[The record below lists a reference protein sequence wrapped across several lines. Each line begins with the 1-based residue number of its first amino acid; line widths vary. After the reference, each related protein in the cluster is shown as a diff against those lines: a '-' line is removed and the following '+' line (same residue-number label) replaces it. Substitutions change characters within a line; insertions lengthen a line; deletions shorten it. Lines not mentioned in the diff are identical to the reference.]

1 MNCSYPECQKK
12 ASVYCD
18 CAKNKVYL
26 CVTHLSLHNST
37 PGPHATKKINSFGNF
52 ASMIGYVRCDG
63 SGCSGQAKVI
73 CGCNSKNYCLYC
85 LDSHLLD
92 SAGIVHKVEVR
103 YNYTPNYD
111 DLLHPLELLLA
122 RAQCDLGVAQ
132 KFKARNITVKD
143 LLSWDLRTLNGMTDS
158 LGLSTTIKF
167 LLWEE
172 INYIRIV
179 TERVYLKNDY
189 MAKLVFNL
197 EDDPERKPSELP

>member
-1 MNCSYPECQKK
+1 MNCCFPECQNK
-12 ASVYCD
+12 ASVYCE
-18 CAKNKVYL
+18 CSKNKYFL
-26 CVTHLSLHNST
+26 CVSHLNVHTSL
-37 PGPHATKKINSFGNF
+37 PGSHVTKRINSPGSVSN
-52 ASMIGYVRCDG
+52 AIGYVRCEG

-103 YNYTPNYD
+103 YNYTPNYE
-111 DLLHPLELLLA
+111 DLLHPLELLLS
-122 RAQCDLGVAQ
+122 RAQCDASVAQ
-132 KFKARNITVKD
+132 KIKARNITVKD
-143 LLSWDLRTLNGMTDS
+143 LLSWDLRTLNGMTDA

-197 EDDPERKPSELP
+197 EDDSIVKQEENT